1 MSTLECTVAY
11 MRDLIKE
18 RDRLNTNLGCS
29 RSVSAFM
36 VDMGNLIPEGVGEDD
51 EVVSDEDDNH
61 FLSNSANPHTFPLE
75 GISLQ
80 TENTPYVAY
89 PADVKTEL
97 PCDPAAVKEKAI
109 SEASSSLKKSSI
121 DYKGIWMNNSMPSL
135 IVQINSGKLLKGN
148 NFFMKWE
155 CSHCVTRRL
164 FQFASMEQLN
174 QLSFFDI
181 ISPDDLS
188 LFWRQLTQQNV
199 DA

>member
-1 MSTLECTVAY
+1 

-29 RSVSAFM
+29 DSVSAFM
-36 VDMGNLIPEGVGEDD
+36 VDMGNLIPEGTGEED

-61 FLSNSANPHTFPLE
+61 FLSNSANPHAFPTE
-75 GISLQ
+75 GMAIQ
-80 TENTPYVAY
+80 TEDVPCVGY
-89 PADVKTEL
+89 PTDVKTEV
-97 PCDPAAVKEKAI
+97 PCDPATVKEKAI
-109 SEASSSLKKSSI
+109 SEASQPPKKSSI
-121 DYKGIWMNNSMPSL
+121 DYKGIWVNNSMPSL

-155 CSHCVTRRL
+155 YFRHVTPRL

-188 LFWRQLTQQNV
+188 LFWRWLTWLGA
-199 DA
+199 DP

>member
-18 RDRLNTNLGCS
+18 RDRLTTNLGC
-29 RSVSAFM
+29 RNRTSAFM
-36 VDMGNLIPEGVGEDD
+36 VDMGNLIPEGTGEED

-61 FLSNSANPHTFPLE
+61 FLSNSANPHAFPTE
-75 GISLQ
+75 GMAIQ
-80 TENTPYVAY
+80 TEDVPCVGY
-89 PADVKTEL
+89 PTDVKTEV
-97 PCDPAAVKEKAI
+97 PCDPATVKEKAI
-109 SEASSSLKKSSI
+109 SEASQSPKKSSI
-121 DYKGIWMNNSMPSL
+121 DYKGIWVNNSMPSL

-155 CSHCVTRRL
+155 YFRHVTPRL

-188 LFWRQLTQQNV
+188 LFWRWLTWLGA
-199 DA
+199 DP